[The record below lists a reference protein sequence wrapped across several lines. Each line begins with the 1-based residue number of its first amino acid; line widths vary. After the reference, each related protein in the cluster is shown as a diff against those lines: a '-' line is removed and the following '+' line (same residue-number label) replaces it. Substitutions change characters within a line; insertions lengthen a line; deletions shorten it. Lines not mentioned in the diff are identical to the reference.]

1 MWPFL
6 RDPIVLKDYNAIV
19 DIEINVGT
27 KVICRMCSE
36 KTLVIRKASF
46 NSRKERYELECG
58 HTNTLH
64 PWEVEIVSKTARP
77 LKPKTS

>member
-1 MWPFL
+1 VAFYFAQ
-6 RDPIVLKDYNAIV
+6 DYNATV
-19 DIEINVGT
+19 DIEVNVGT

-58 HTNTLH
+58 HTNTLY
-64 PWEVEIVSKTARP
+64 PWEVEIIKDKRRNK
-77 LKPKTS
+77 LG